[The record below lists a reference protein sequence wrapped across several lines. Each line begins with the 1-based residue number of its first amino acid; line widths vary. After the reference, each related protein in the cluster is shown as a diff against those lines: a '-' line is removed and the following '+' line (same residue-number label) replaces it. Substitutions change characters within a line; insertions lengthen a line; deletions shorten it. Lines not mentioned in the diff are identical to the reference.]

1 MDEYKT
7 YKNSATT
14 NDETAVSCSHRKAT
28 LVQRLLRRERDISN
42 QVTSRAVFEG
52 KILNNNPT
60 RAVFRSKLEPT
71 SIIQVKFYKCW
82 QKELRM
88 MSTGHCPVSVL
99 IVQSQW
105 LSWYSVLNCQNCN
118 QCLKGHHSPVSK
130 IALWKCSRHV
140 FDFVF
145 VFDFLFVFLL
155 VGPCLVRIPDPL
167 VYTTKWVGVT
177 WLGHVCSSLWSK
189 VWVYDTLNK
198 YMENLAWNF

>member
-14 NDETAVSCSHRKAT
+14 NNETAVSCSHRKAT
-28 LVQRLLRRERDISN
+28 LVQRLLWRERDISN

-52 KILNNNPT
+52 KLLKNNPA
-60 RAVFRSKLEPT
+60 RAVFRNKLEPT

-105 LSWYSVLNCQNCN
+105 LSWYSILNCQNCN
-118 QCLKGHHSPVSK
+118 KCLKGHQSPNS
-130 IALWKCSRHV
+130 
-140 FDFVF
+140 
-145 VFDFLFVFLL
+145 LFESVLAMYLTLSLSLSLTYYLSF
-155 VGPCLVRIPDPL
+155 C
-167 VYTTKWVGVT
+167 WS
-177 WLGHVCSSLWSK
+177 GHVCSSLWSNI
-189 VWVYDTLNK
+189 WVYIST
-198 YMENLAWNF
+198 F